1 MTLTFNPPV
10 FLCISNFSIPRIW
23 RTHETRRH
31 SRSRQRGNVSSIA
44 DRKGKRSDRDLLA
57 AATRFRFARSHIL
70 RYFHGGLSRFL
81 LLSLSSTSHSIQQ
94 PSRKGSIHAY
104 IGDLTWLTNT
114 RPWITCP
121 ALISAPRTRM
131 TNDPTCCTCRY
142 LERERFVAWVS
153 SESAAETS
161 RDVIKLSLS
170 MSRHRA
176 PLSYR
181 EEDETVKF
189 DARVSIFFR
198 ISCIFGLNGSSDTYR
213 W

>member
-1 MTLTFNPPV
+1 MTLTFNPPAP
-10 FLCISNFSIPRIW
+10 LCISNFSIPRIW
-23 RTHETRRH
+23 RTHETRRR

-114 RPWITCP
+114 RPWITRP

-131 TNDPTCCTCRY
+131 TNDPTCAGTW
-142 LERERFVAWVS
+142 RERDSLRECRLRARRKRLEMLSNSPSRCPAIERRLAIEEKMRPWS
-153 SESAAETS
+153 STLEFRFFFES
-161 RDVIKLSLS
+161 
-170 MSRHRA
+170 
-176 PLSYR
+176 
-181 EEDETVKF
+181 
-189 DARVSIFFR
+189 RVF
-198 ISCIFGLNGSSDTYR
+198 SD
-213 W
+213 